1 MDEENQNSQSC
12 FKSSKNCWK
21 FVLAATISLGTT
33 TFACV
38 LLMQDKFQ
46 NTALTSF
53 ATSTIS
59 ANISYWMDSPN
70 FSDKKL

>member
-1 MDEENQNSQSC
+1 MDEENQNQGC

-33 TFACV
+33 TFAMI
-38 LLMQDKFQ
+38 LLYQDKFA

-70 FSDKKL
+70 FSDKKNS